1 MLKLSVRKKL
11 RLPRSTTH
19 PRWLEDLCS
28 EGVKYYNL
36 YIFILC
42 LAAQED
48 EPKNKTNEILRN
60 SVAWYTV
67 KHVCLVEFC
76 IGSFFC
82 FNLDIVTSKA
92 TTAPAEVSGLLDEA
106 SRAKPPAKKPRGRPP
121 KKTVQK
127 ESKPKAKAR
136 VPKKNN
142 EGNESNEG

>member
-1 MLKLSVRKKL
+1 M
-11 RLPRSTTH
+11 
-19 PRWLEDLCS
+19 
-28 EGVKYYNL
+28 KYYNL

-136 VPKKNN
+136 VQKKKQ
-142 EGNESNEG
+142 

>member
-1 MLKLSVRKKL
+1 M
-11 RLPRSTTH
+11 
-19 PRWLEDLCS
+19 
-28 EGVKYYNL
+28 
-36 YIFILC
+36 C

-48 EPKNKTNEILRN
+48 EPKNKTNELLRN

-136 VPKKNN
+136 VQKKKQ
-142 EGNESNEG
+142 